1 MKKTIFLLSILGTV
15 LLSLCACTA
24 GSSENLWDIEQYEK
38 NKDIVS
44 IEKLDLER
52 MWPEGVEVSTY
63 RVTYQSDDCT
73 VTSYLSVPDACIE
86 EKEPYPCIIYN
97 RGGNREFSANHPEY
111 IAYLAESSGKIIF
124 ATQYR
129 GVDGGTGKEEFGGA
143 DLQDVLKLIDF
154 CEDFAFV
161 NMEQLYM
168 MGVSRGGMMT
178 YMACREDSRIKKA
191 VVISGLSDAFMM
203 YEERTD
209 MQQIFKELVRLTP
222 KSDPMAYEKRSATYW
237 ADEIKCPV
245 LIIHSKLD
253 ERVSFEQAEKMVQAL
268 EEGGK
273 EYKFVSYEDDVHGLH
288 PEDLQIIMEW
298 CQ

>member
-1 MKKTIFLLSILGTV
+1 
-15 LLSLCACTA
+15 
-24 GSSENLWDIEQYEK
+24 
-38 NKDIVS
+38 
-44 IEKLDLER
+44 
-52 MWPEGVEVSTY
+52 
-63 RVTYQSDDCT
+63 
-73 VTSYLSVPDACIE
+73 
-86 EKEPYPCIIYN
+86 
-97 RGGNREFSANHPEY
+97 
-111 IAYLAESSGKIIF
+111 
-124 ATQYR
+124 
-129 GVDGGTGKEEFGGA
+129 
-143 DLQDVLKLIDF
+143 
-154 CEDFAFV
+154 
-161 NMEQLYM
+161 M

-209 MQQIFKELVRLTP
+209 MQQVFKELVRQTP

-268 EEGGK
+268 EEAGK

-288 PEDLQIIMEW
+288 PEDLQIIMDW